1 MAITRFGKRKERLA
15 ERFANR
21 TMTKREYKVLY
32 SLYRG
37 DYWKRIDVPDS
48 IQDNFRQGRETYFYS
63 VASELPDCFKYSPVS
78 DEYTGYLM
86 ERWGD
91 WGGDRAAERA
101 ERAASWY
108 HNGGSVFEAT
118 LILNGIL
125 EG

>member
-32 SLYRG
+32 SLHRG
-37 DYWKRIDVPDS
+37 DCWQSGKVPDV
-48 IQDNFRQGRETYFYS
+48 IKDHFHQGRETHFYHVS
-63 VASELPDCFKYSPVS
+63 PTLPEKYKYSPVS
-78 DEYTGYLM
+78 DKYTGYLM
-86 ERWGD
+86 ESWGD
-91 WGGDRAAERA
+91 WGGDQAVGRA
-101 ERAASWY
+101 ECAASWY